1 MNIVILGGAG
11 FIGSNL
17 ALSLAKDKNNN
28 ITVIDKDICL
38 FRRIDKMN
46 IQNIHFKAF
55 DIISEVNN
63 IELFENVDVVY
74 HLVSTTIPS
83 TSNKQII
90 EEFQDNVLATLR
102 ILDSCVSSKVKQ
114 IVFLSS
120 GGTVYGNNVTCPIK
134 EEAETDPISSY
145 GIQKLT
151 IEKLLY
157 LYNYLYGLDYRII
170 RLSNPYGP
178 YQRPNGVQGV
188 VTTFIYKVL
197 KGEELV
203 VYGDGSVV
211 RDFIYID
218 DAISG
223 IINISSTESKHKIY
237 NLGSGKGVSVS
248 ELISI
253 IEKTLN
259 KKSNV
264 VFHKGRNADI
274 KKNYLDISRYENEYG
289 MLNTVTLEAGILLT
303 SEFLKTY
310 NGKE

>member
-1 MNIVILGGAG
+1 MGGAG

-46 IQNIHFKAF
+46 IPNIHFKAF
-55 DIISEVNN
+55 NIVSDVNN
-63 IELFENVDVVY
+63 IELFENADVVY

-90 EEFQDNVLATLR
+90 DEFQDNVLTTLR

-237 NLGSGKGVSVS
+237 NLGSSKGVSVS